1 MFYPEWLKKGD
12 LIGIPAPSAG
22 IREEKLKRFD
32 LSIENIKKAGYRV
45 RETASVRSGLI
56 ASASGEVRGREFME
70 LVEDDEVKM
79 IWCAAG
85 GEFLID
91 MLPYLD
97 EEKIKANPKWI
108 QGYSDPT
115 SILFS
120 VTTGSDIAT
129 IYGCNGG
136 GFGMTELHSSLEE
149 NLKLWKGQLT
159 EQFSYELYEGER
171 PKPEAPE
178 SEAPESEVPVPES
191 GETEKTEFDGY
202 YLTNPVEWKTPNG
215 PVKAS
220 GRLIGGCM
228 DCLLDL
234 IGTPQDHTREFVER
248 YKEDGFIWYFDVYS
262 MTAESVYRTLL
273 HMERAGWLK
282 YLKGVIFGRVAFPQT
297 FADMTYEEAA
307 IQALGKDI
315 PLIME
320 ADVGHVSPRM
330 TFVNG
335 CMAHV
340 EASDGKGR
348 IRYEWRE

>member
-1 MFYPEWLKKGD
+1 MIYPKWLKAGD

-22 IREEKLKRFD
+22 IPEEKIPKFD
-32 LSIENIKKAGYRV
+32 LSIEQIKKAGYRV
-45 RETASVRSGLI
+45 RETDSVRSGLI
-56 ASASGEVRGREFME
+56 ASASGEVRGQEFME
-70 LVEDDEVKM
+70 LVEDKDVDM
-79 IWCAAG
+79 ILCASG
-85 GEFLID
+85 GDFLID
-91 MLPYLD
+91 MLPFLD

-120 VTTGSDIAT
+120 VTTGLDIAT

-136 GFGMTELHSSLEE
+136 GFGMTKLHPSLEE
-149 NLKLWKGQLT
+149 NLKLWKGELAEQSSYDLFEGKKPKT
-159 EQFSYELYEGER
+159 ENAESER
-171 PKPEAPE
+171 SKSENPE
-178 SEAPESEVPVPES
+178 SENQKP
-191 GETEKTEFDGY
+191 EFDGY
-202 YLTNPVEWKTPNG
+202 CLTDPVEWTTPNG
-215 PVKAS
+215 PVKTS

-234 IGTPQDHTREFVER
+234 IGTPQDHAKEFVAR
-248 YKEDGFIWYFDVYS
+248 YKEDGFIWYFDVFS
-262 MTAESVYRTLL
+262 MPAESVYRTLL
-273 HMERAGWLK
+273 HIERAGWLENVK
-282 YLKGVIFGRVAFPQT
+282 CIIFGRVVFPQT
-297 FADMTYEEAA
+297 FVDMTYEQAA
-307 IQALGKDI
+307 IAALGKDI

-340 EASDGKGR
+340 EAADGKGR